1 MDKEKKRNFEVSC
14 IQTMGSSGRSWQREF
29 SAWSGQWPALECVDR
44 LWHQAPGLS
53 WNCHTYLTKIC
64 IRVTKSHQ
72 WNQSLCHESSVFPTK
87 TYWVTASC
95 YTKTVG
101 GRLGKGADPC
111 LQEASWERLIQ
122 SAETGMSSYNI
133 TRRGGWR
140 HSLLTCFPK
149 ASPRT
154 WISIK
159 TEVRREAAELILP
172 LQWQQTLSGY
182 SFYGMGS
189 VKML

>member
-1 MDKEKKRNFEVSC
+1 
-14 IQTMGSSGRSWQREF
+14 MGSNGRSWQRELC
-29 SAWSGQWPALECVDR
+29 GQRPTLENVGR

-53 WNCHTYLTKIC
+53 WNGHTYLTKIC

-101 GRLGKGADPC
+101 GRLGKGTDPS
-111 LQEASWERLIQ
+111 LQEASWELLIQ
-122 SAETGMSSYNI
+122 SAETGMSSFNI

-154 WISIK
+154 WISIR
-159 TEVRREAAELILP
+159 TEVRWEAMQRILP
-172 LQWQQTLSGY
+172 LQWQQMLSGY